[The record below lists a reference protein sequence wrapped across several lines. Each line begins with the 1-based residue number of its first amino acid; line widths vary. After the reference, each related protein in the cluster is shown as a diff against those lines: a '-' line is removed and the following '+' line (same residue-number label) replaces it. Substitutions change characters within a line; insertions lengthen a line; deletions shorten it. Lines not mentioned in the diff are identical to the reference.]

1 MPIYKVEG
9 VTPIVYKSEALKKI
23 IELTE
28 KIAPYKSTVL
38 ITGESGTGKEVF
50 ARAIHKKSDRKDKP
64 FVVIN
69 CGAIPPTLIESEL
82 FGHLRGSFTG
92 ANETRIGL
100 FEKAD
105 GGTVLLDEISELPL
119 DMQVKILRVIETGE
133 IMRIGEREPRKLD
146 VRVIAASN
154 KPLDVAVQEGKFR
167 EDLYYRLNVLSIL
180 IPPLR
185 ERPQDIQE
193 LATYF
198 LERFAKSMNKRAK
211 KFSKGAMVM
220 LKSYDWP
227 GNVRELENAIQQVVV
242 LLDKEKEEITES
254 DLPAFLER
262 RGSERVSRFMKE
274 AIQNKFTIDEYA
286 RQFVL
291 KFQNEYTER
300 ELAKLLGI
308 TPKTLWDKR
317 KRWGLPRPKRGG
329 R

>member
-9 VTPIVYKSEALKKI
+9 IAPIVYKSKEFEKI
-23 IELTE
+23 IELVE
-28 KIAPYKSTVL
+28 KVAPYKSTVL

-50 ARAIHKKSDRKDKP
+50 ARAIHKNSDRKDKA

-82 FGHLRGSFTG
+82 FGHLKGSFTG
-92 ANETRIGL
+92 AHETRIGL
-100 FEKAD
+100 FEKAN
-105 GGTVLLDEISELPL
+105 GGTALLDEISELPL

-133 IMRIGEREPRKLD
+133 VMRIGEREPRKLD

-154 KPLDVAVQEGKFR
+154 KPLDVAVQDGKFR
-167 EDLYYRLNVLSIL
+167 EDLYYRLNVLSIV

-185 ERPQDIQE
+185 NRPQDIQE
-193 LATYF
+193 LAVYF
-198 LERFAKSMNKRAK
+198 LAQFAKSMNKKVK

-242 LLDKEKEEITES
+242 LLDRECEEITER

-262 RGSERVSRFMKE
+262 RGTERAVRFVKE
-274 AIQNKFTIDEYA
+274 AIESRFTIDEYA
-286 RQFVL
+286 RHFA
-291 KFQNEYTER
+291 KRFQDEYTEK
-300 ELAKLLGI
+300 ELASLLGI

-317 KRWGLPRPKRGG
+317 KKWNLPRPRKGG